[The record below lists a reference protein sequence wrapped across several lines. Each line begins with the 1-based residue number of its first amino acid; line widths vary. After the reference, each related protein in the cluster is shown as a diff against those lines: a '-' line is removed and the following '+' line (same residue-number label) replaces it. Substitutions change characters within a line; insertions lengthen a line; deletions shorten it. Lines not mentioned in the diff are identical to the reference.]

1 MRIER
6 IVVTGDVFRTTD
18 GDASQIGNV
27 RWLRS
32 ELSRLYELTGLSP
45 EIAFRRNTPD
55 DGRAVIGEWYR
66 LLGHTPSL
74 DAWAATFAHTAPP
87 AALIEA
93 MRPDYAHALVVGFE
107 LSPLMRSVL
116 GAVGAPWIDVGVSPI
131 RFLDDLALA
140 LRFSWPVEVAHPGL
154 VSPAAVHRA
163 VERVRIRCR
172 RDTATGLEGAC
183 AFLAQ
188 TRTDRTLIKTGRFFS
203 DAETVERIAQA
214 LDGRRLVLK
223 PHPLA
228 PDNPLLSLLRRRF
241 GASITNENIYALLA
255 TAADARF
262 LTISSSAAIEAR
274 HFGHAPQ
281 IFHPDAHAD
290 AGPIS
295 SLWAHRCAGFWRAA
309 LAPILPLNAEVDYEE
324 RVKPDRLRRSL
335 CAWGWPPPEASAAI
349 GSRQSAVVKSRFR
362 LQALPA
368 ATADARLPTADSSA
382 PSPRGQPAVILLAPP
397 WPRSGSANL
406 FAAQAAAHAR
416 RGKRVLLLL
425 TPLERRWHRPS
436 KAAFWADAVA
446 AMRFAGVEAVAHPR
460 PEAGKLLS
468 WGQWAL
474 AGCDDAMAIS
484 ARYAA
489 TGRLPRE
496 LAELVASARVDLIHA
511 NHVYAMR
518 LAQRL
523 ARFVERRQGHRPR
536 ILLDTHDVQSD
547 ALAAAKTSIN
557 PHARRPDDHDDL
569 LRTELAL
576 CAAADTLV
584 HLTEADRDFF
594 AYCLPGKCHR
604 LILPTLHPG
613 TEAELV
619 GRRSRR
625 RGAAFDFLYVA
636 NNHEANL
643 ATVCWLLREVLPLT
657 RPDVAERVRFVGKIA
672 DLLGSREPALLARYR
687 HLFVGE
693 VPSILDFY
701 TAAKVVLA
709 PAAAGTGTS
718 IKLIEALCGAKP
730 VLATSLALRGLPRG
744 AAGGDDIHVHDTAA
758 DFAEALVRLADAE
771 GARAATSPANAALYD
786 RLFSNARY
794 FVALDDVLD
803 EMETGPDPA
812 VR

>member
-6 IVVTGDVFRTTD
+6 IVVTGDVFRTAD

-32 ELSRLYELTGLSP
+32 ELSRLYDLTGLGP
-45 EIAFRRNTPD
+45 EIAYRRNAPD
-55 DGRAVIGEWYR
+55 DGRAVIAAWYR
-66 LLGHTPSL
+66 LLGHAPSL
-74 DAWAATFAHTAPP
+74 DGWAATFGHTAPP
-87 AALIEA
+87 PALIEA
-93 MRPDYAHALVVGFE
+93 MRPDYEHALVVGFE

-116 GAVGAPWIDVGVSPI
+116 GAIGAPWVDVGVSPI

-154 VSPAAVHRA
+154 VSPAAVRDAVAGVRA
-163 VERVRIRCR
+163 RCG
-172 RDTATGLEGAC
+172 RDTTAASLEGAC
-183 AFLAQ
+183 IFLAQ
-188 TRTDRTLIKTGRFFS
+188 TRTDRTLIKSGRFFS
-203 DAETVERIAQA
+203 DPEAVERIAQA
-214 LDGRRLVLK
+214 LDSRRLVLK

-241 GASITNENIYALLA
+241 AASITDANIYALLA

-290 AGPIS
+290 AGPVS
-295 SLWAHRCAGFWRAA
+295 SLWAHRCAAFWRAA
-309 LAPILPLNAEVDYEE
+309 LAPILPLKADADFEE
-324 RVKPDRLRRSL
+324 RGKPDRLRRSL
-335 CAWGWPPPEASAAI
+335 CAWGWPPPEASAI
-349 GSRQSAVVKSRFR
+349 GGRASGVATGSSRRGYR
-362 LQALPA
+362 LFT
-368 ATADARLPTADSSA
+368 TADCRPPTAAS
-382 PSPRGQPAVILLAPP
+382 RPAVILLAPP

-416 RGKRVLLLL
+416 RGARVLLLL
-425 TPLERRWHRPS
+425 APLERRWHRPS
-436 KAAFWADAVA
+436 RAGFWADAVA

-468 WGQWAL
+468 WCQWAL
-474 AGCDDAMAIS
+474 AGRDDAMAIS

-489 TGRLPRE
+489 TGRLPPE
-496 LAELVASARVDLIHA
+496 LAGLMASARVDLIHA
-511 NHVYAMR
+511 NHVYAIR

-523 ARFVERRQGHRPR
+523 ARMLERSQGRRPR

-547 ALAAAKTSIN
+547 ARAAAKDCIN
-557 PHARRPDDHDDL
+557 PHARRPDGHADL

-576 CAAADTLV
+576 CAEADALV

-594 AYCLPGKCHR
+594 TCCLPAKRHA
-604 LILPTLHPG
+604 LILPTLHPA

-619 GRRSRR
+619 GRRGRR
-625 RGAAFDFLYVA
+625 RGAAFDFLYVG
-636 NNHEANL
+636 NHHEANL
-643 ATVCWLLREVLPLT
+643 ATVRWLLREVLPLT
-657 RPDVAERVRFVGKIA
+657 RPDVAGRVRFVGNIA
-672 DLLGSREPALLARYR
+672 DLLGSREPALLERWR
-687 HLFVGE
+687 HLFIGE
-693 VPSILDFY
+693 VPSVLDFY
-701 TAAKVVLA
+701 TAAKAVLA

-730 VLATSLALRGLPRG
+730 VLATTLALCGLPRG
-744 AAGGDDIHVHDTAA
+744 AVGGDDIHVHDTAA
-758 DFAEALVRLADAE
+758 DFADALVHLADAE

-794 FVALDDVLD
+794 FAALDDVLD
-803 EMETGPDPA
+803 EMGVA
-812 VR
+812 